1 MFKKKSELI
10 FGIRPLIEAI
20 QNNQEIEK
28 IFVKK
33 GIESDSW
40 KELYRILKG
49 KNVPFQFVP
58 VEKLNSLTNLNHQG
72 VVAFISKIEYAEI
85 EKIIP
90 FLYEN
95 GKTPLI
101 LILDHITDVRNFGSI
116 CRTAECAGVDAIV
129 IPANGSAQINSESI
143 KTSAGAIVK
152 LQICRT
158 FNLERTISFLKDSGL
173 KIISATEKAKQTIY
187 ETNYQFPLALVMGAE
202 DTGISSSI
210 IKESDLTVKIP
221 LFGEIASLNVS
232 VSAGIILYEI
242 IRSRMI

>member
-10 FGIRPLIEAI
+10 FGIRPLIEAV
-20 QNNQEIEK
+20 QNGQEIEK
-28 IFVKK
+28 IFVKR
-33 GIESDSW
+33 GIDSDSW

-58 VEKLNSLTNLNHQG
+58 IEKLNSLTNLNHQG

-85 EKIIP
+85 EQIIP

-143 KTSAGAIVK
+143 KTSAGALVK

-158 FNLERTISFLKDSGL
+158 FNLEKTIAFLKESGL
-173 KIISATEKAKQTIY
+173 KIISATEKAKKSIY
-187 ETNYQFPLALVMGAE
+187 ETDYQFPLALVMGSE
-202 DTGISSSI
+202 DTGISNTI

-242 IRSRMI
+242 IRSRQI